1 MQFDYQFFSR
11 DGQLVEEESRTATV
25 LTATD
30 TSSGWP
36 LMVFVPE
43 KGPSSYVIK
52 AIVSWIKR
60 LGYAKVTFQHDQ
72 ESSLRS
78 LAEQVQ
84 RELGHA
90 HVHIQ
95 AAPRYSHASQGSAEN
110 KNRLMAG
117 MLRTWLSALNADFPH
132 PQEPIDINHPIVPW
146 LCRWC
151 AFVWARY
158 HVKADK
164 LTPFRIVTGREY
176 KTPIVQFGEVV
187 LAKDPNVKAISKAKP
202 RWFKGVFV
210 GRLELDDSAVVL
222 TDAGAV
228 TVRTIRR
235 LPADDQHDVSFLDA
249 ACGLPWAPAGKRAKV
264 RAETSHVIAVPA
276 PVAAP
281 VMQWRHHGAKS
292 AWVRLCN
299 ARSSSVGAAGAGR

>member
-1 MQFDYQFFSR
+1 MLRCQSCSLIISFSSR
-11 DGQLVEEESRTATV
+11 DGQLVEEESRAATV

-43 KGPSSYVIK
+43 KGPNSYVIK

-95 AAPRYSHASQGSAEN
+95 AAPRYSHASQGGVEN
-110 KNRLMAG
+110 TNRLMAG
-117 MLRTWLSALNADFPH
+117 MLRTWLSALSADYPH
-132 PQEPIDINHPIVPW
+132 PQEPVDINHPVVPW

-158 HVKADK
+158 HVKTDK

-210 GRLELDDSAVVL
+210 GHLELDDSAVVL
-222 TDAGAV
+222 TGRAFWWFCVTGHDGWPDAWLY
-228 TVRTIRR
+228 R
-235 LPADDQHDVSFLDA
+235 
-249 ACGLPWAPAGKRAKV
+249 
-264 RAETSHVIAVPA
+264 
-276 PVAAP
+276 
-281 VMQWRHHGAKS
+281 
-292 AWVRLCN
+292 
-299 ARSSSVGAAGAGR
+299 